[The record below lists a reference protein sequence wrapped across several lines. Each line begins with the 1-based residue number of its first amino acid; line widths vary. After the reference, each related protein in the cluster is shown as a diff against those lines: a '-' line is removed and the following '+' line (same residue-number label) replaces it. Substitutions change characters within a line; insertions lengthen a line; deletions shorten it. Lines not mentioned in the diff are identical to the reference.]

1 MTIKVVAIAGSHRKN
16 SNSEL
21 ALQIMSERLLTN
33 FGLETEIVTL
43 ANKKIEHCRACDNC
57 KKTGKCPIGDELVEI
72 MEKMTTAQGIILAC
86 PVYSFNITP
95 LMQDLITRGN
105 RYFHILA
112 NPVIED
118 NSGFAYKNIPSSA
131 LRGKAG
137 AAITTARRA
146 GGGMA
151 LWNMNNFMLVNDM
164 YVAGS
169 CYENTI
175 FGSERGSVRKDI
187 EGINNLYKLT
197 DNFGILLKKLF
208 DKEKYF

>member
-1 MTIKVVAIAGSHRKN
+1 MSIKVVAIAGSHRKN

-33 FGLETEIVTL
+33 FGLETEIITL

-57 KKTGKCPIGDELVEI
+57 KKIGECPIDDELAEI
-72 MEKMTTAQGIILAC
+72 MEKMTAAQGIILAC

-112 NPVIED
+112 KSAIKDDSDNP
-118 NSGFAYKNIPSSA
+118 GFTYKNIPSSA
-131 LRGKAG
+131 LKGKVG
-137 AAITTARRA
+137 VAINIARRA
-146 GGGMA
+146 GGGVS
-151 LWNMNNFMLVNDM
+151 LWHLINFMLVNEM
-164 YVAGS
+164 YVTGS

-175 FGSERGSVRKDI
+175 FGNRRGSIIKDI
-187 EGINNLYKLT
+187 EGMNNLYNLT

-208 DKEKYF
+208 DK

>member
-16 SNSEL
+16 SNTEL
-21 ALQIMSERLLTN
+21 ALQIMSKRLTKI
-33 FGLETEIVTL
+33 GVDTEIITL

-57 KKTGKCPIGDELVEI
+57 KKTGKCPIDDELVEI
-72 MEKMTTAQGIILAC
+72 MEKMAAAQGIILAC

-112 NPVIED
+112 KSAIEANSDNP
-118 NSGFAYKNIPSSA
+118 GFTYKNISSST
-131 LRGKAG
+131 LKGKVG
-137 AAITTARRA
+137 AAITVARRA

-151 LWNMNNFMLVNDM
+151 LWNLNNFMLVNEM
-164 YVAGS
+164 YITGS

-175 FGSERGSVRKDI
+175 FGNERGLIAKDI

-197 DNFGILLKKLF
+197 DNFGIFLKKLF
-208 DKEKYF
+208 

>member
-1 MTIKVVAIAGSHRKN
+1 MAIKVLAIAGSHRKN
-16 SNSEL
+16 SNTEL
-21 ALQIMSERLLTN
+21 ALQIMSKRLSKIDVD
-33 FGLETEIVTL
+33 TEIMTL
-43 ANKKIEHCRACDNC
+43 ANKKIKHCRACDNC
-57 KKTGKCPIGDELVEI
+57 KKTGKCPINDELFEI
-72 MEKMTTAQGIILAC
+72 MDKMAAAQGIILAS

-112 NPVIED
+112 NNVIKD
-118 NSGFAYKNIPSSA
+118 NSDNPNFTYKNIPSSA
-131 LRGKAG
+131 LKDKVG

-151 LWNMNNFMLVNDM
+151 LWNLNNFMLVNEM
-164 YVAGS
+164 YVVGS

-175 FGSERGSVRKDI
+175 FGNEREAVIKDI

-197 DNFGILLKKLF
+197 DNLGILLKRLF
-208 DKEKYF
+208 G